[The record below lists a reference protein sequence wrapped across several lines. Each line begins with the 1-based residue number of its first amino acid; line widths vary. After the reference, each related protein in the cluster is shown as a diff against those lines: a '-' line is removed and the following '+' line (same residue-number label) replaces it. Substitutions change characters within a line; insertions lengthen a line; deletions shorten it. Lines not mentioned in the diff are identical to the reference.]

1 MMIYALGPVSDV
13 LVSKKGGQ
21 SVPLP
26 LVDVSISQTKVGTKN
41 LGLFFLLYELS
52 WFVVIVRSRSEF
64 S

>member
-26 LVDVSISQTKVGTKN
+26 LVDVSISQNQVGAKD
-41 LGLFFLLYELS
+41 LGLLFLFYELS
-52 WFVVIVRSRSEF
+52 FVVIVRSRSEF